1 MPVPKKTRT
10 DFIWEEPETGQGGA
24 GRRGSRER
32 ARDDSGRV
40 SYVFYQSDFRK
51 RTKGRRV
58 RKA

>member
-10 DFIWEEPETGQGGA
+10 DFIWEEPETGQGGG

-51 RTKGRRV
+51 RAFRRRV
-58 RKA
+58 TKA